1 MLYLLSLL
9 LQLKVVTIIIIIII
23 IIVPT
28 LKIFLGMKSLAQ
40 GLPEVYLTCL

>member
-9 LQLKVVTIIIIIII
+9 LQLKVVTIIIIII

>member
-9 LQLKVVTIIIIIII
+9 LQLKVVPILIII